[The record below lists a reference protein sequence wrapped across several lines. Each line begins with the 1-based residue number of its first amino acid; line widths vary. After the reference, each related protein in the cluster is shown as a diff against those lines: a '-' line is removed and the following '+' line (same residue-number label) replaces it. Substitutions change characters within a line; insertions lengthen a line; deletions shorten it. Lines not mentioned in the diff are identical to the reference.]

1 MKKQNPGRRKLQR
14 RISFGSWLQIGHPAA
29 AELMASLGFDWL
41 VVDLEHAPI
50 DIPQCLPLVQAIKGQ
65 AVVPMARLPYND
77 RIWIRRA
84 LDTGFMGLIIPMI
97 NSAAEIQAAV
107 QVAKYPPQGERGIG
121 FAPANLYGTRLAQY
135 MRRANRDI
143 PIIAQIE
150 TAAGVEH
157 IDSILAVKGVDGV
170 FMGPYDLSGSYG
182 ILGQFEHPTMRAAYR
197 RVLAA
202 CRRTGKLAGIHVVQ
216 PSPEE
221 VRQRLAQGFNLIA
234 LSLDVTLLAAGGTRL
249 LQAARKCVGS

>member
-1 MKKQNPGRRKLQR
+1 L
-14 RISFGSWLQIGHPAA
+14 AA
-29 AELMASLGFDWL
+29 
-41 VVDLEHAPI
+41 
-50 DIPQCLPLVQAIKGQ
+50 
-65 AVVPMARLPYND
+65 
-77 RIWIRRA
+77 
-84 LDTGFMGLIIPMI
+84 
-97 NSAAEIQAAV
+97 
-107 QVAKYPPQGERGIG
+107 
-121 FAPANLYGTRLAQY
+121 
-135 MRRANRDI
+135 
-143 PIIAQIE
+143 
-150 TAAGVEH
+150 
-157 IDSILAVKGVDGV
+157 KGVDGV